1 MKYRYLAAA
10 IILVTSMN
18 VRGQIFD
25 KITTSTYTARN
36 VNPEYRIYSKQN
48 SESASYFNS
57 EFQPELRK
65 QRQSFNPFLVTHRP
79 FSHLRLNQK
88 TYRPRSIA
96 LNILLSIQWDFLGS
110 GHTGSPNYGIK
121 FR

>member
-25 KITTSTYTARN
+25 KITTSTYTTRN
-36 VNPEYRIYSKQN
+36 INPEYRIYSKQN

-65 QRQSFNPFLVTHRP
+65 QRHSFNPFLVAHRP

-96 LNILLSIQWDFLGS
+96 LNILLSIPWDFLGS